1 MYLSEEDF
9 FNDYFDGYP
18 IEPTDEN
25 ISAVRAFCISKWRE
39 RHLELTGSDD
49 GAPADLTNACKFTA
63 LFGSVV
69 FGADIGGN
77 YDHVFNVLDGRIIDI
92 NADAAD
98 VKALADPYRHD
109 DPFIGSG
116 DLQDSMATCVQRV
129 EAWIGDFDPS
139 LAPATIQP

>member
-1 MYLSEEDF
+1 MHLSEEDF

-18 IEPTDEN
+18 IKATDEN
-25 ISAVRAFCISKWRE
+25 IAVVREFCLQKWQE
-39 RHLELTGSDD
+39 RHLENKGGEDEI
-49 GAPADLTNACKFTA
+49 PQDLSNACKFTA

-92 NADAAD
+92 NAEAAD

-109 DPFIGSG
+109 DMFIGSG
-116 DLQDSMATCVQRV
+116 DFQDSMDSCVSRV
-129 EAWIGDFDPS
+129 EDWLCVFEPPIMPE
-139 LAPATIQP
+139 PR